1 MAVIGPDTPAL
12 GERKDK
18 SRFFQNQVAK
28 TVAAF
33 FGYEYSNKEEVG
45 DVLDGVI
52 RR

>member
-1 MAVIGPDTPAL
+1 MAMLCPDTPAL

-33 FGYEYSNKEEVG
+33 LGYEYSNKEQVGEVLG
-45 DVLDGVI
+45 GVV
-52 RR
+52 R